1 MTSLKTS
8 IKTITYLSDTGC
20 LEIQGA
26 SLIDSNDANTA
37 PLHKKT
43 ISSLSGAVESMMK
56 KLEDVGVLVARILMP
71 ILFITAGW
79 GKITGYAGTQQYMEA
94 MGVPG
99 FMLPLVIL
107 LEFGG
112 GLAILFGFLTRTTV
126 LFTAGFTLLTAFL
139 FHSNFAEGVNS
150 LMFMKN
156 LTISGGSCCWQLPVR
171 ARIASTA
178 C

>member
-1 MTSLKTS
+1 MK
-8 IKTITYLSDTGC
+8 KFEDTG
-20 LEIQGA
+20 L
-26 SLIDSNDANTA
+26 L
-37 PLHKKT
+37 L
-43 ISSLSGAVESMMK
+43 
-56 KLEDVGVLVARILMP
+56 ARILMP

-112 GLAILFGFLTRTTV
+112 GLAILFGFLTRFTA
-126 LFTAGFTLLTAFL
+126 LFTAAFTILTAFL
-139 FHSNFAEGVNS
+139 FHSNFAEGVNQ

-156 LTISGGSCCWQLPVR
+156 LSIAGGFLVLGLVGPGAYSLDRLLRKKAQPAAALR
-171 ARIASTA
+171 
-178 C
+178 